1 MTRFHKYTSKMGFSV
16 LVPDAWGYNEN
27 VEKIDLAEKERERQ
41 ENWLH
46 IGDDLEPGEKNAR
59 IMIEV
64 TKGLS
69 TAVQAVKLIGRNTF
83 YNTFM
88 QECSKQPDD
97 IVFRD
102 KTNVA
107 QMKFLLIPHEYVL
120 KEREEITATRLL
132 ITLQRMTDKQRL
144 QAKEDLGLQMGYFIA
159 ADDDNKLDYPTMTIF
174 NFNMRAGRTAF
185 ELYKIYKQS
194 LPVWFWSG
202 IPDKGK
208 TVRNKTVDREEI
220 KLVEN
225 YLTYTELDSLDA
237 YATKGTTGWVI
248 NCTARNFHKYKKL
261 FSKMIE
267 SFCIEDAED

>member
-1 MTRFHKYTSKMGFSV
+1 
-16 LVPDAWGYNEN
+16 
-27 VEKIDLAEKERERQ
+27 
-41 ENWLH
+41 
-46 IGDDLEPGEKNAR
+46 
-59 IMIEV
+59 
-64 TKGLS
+64 
-69 TAVQAVKLIGRNTF
+69 
-83 YNTFM
+83 
-88 QECSKQPDD
+88 
-97 IVFRD
+97 
-102 KTNVA
+102 
-107 QMKFLLIPHEYVL
+107 MKFLLIPHEYVL

-159 ADDDNKLDYPTMTIF
+159 ADDDNKLDYPNMTIF

-208 TVRNKTVDREEI
+208 TIRNKTVDREEI

-248 NCTARNFHKYKKL
+248 SCTAHNFHKYKNL

>member
-1 MTRFHKYTSKMGFSV
+1 MTTLHGYTSEVGFSV
-16 LVPDAWGYNEN
+16 LVPDTWGYNEN
-27 VEKIDLAEKERERQ
+27 VEKIDLTEKERERQ
-41 ENWLH
+41 ENWLN
-46 IGDDLEPGEKNAR
+46 IGNDLEPGEKNAR

-64 TKGLS
+64 SKVLS
-69 TAVQAVKLIGRNTF
+69 TALQAVKLIERNTF

-88 QECSKQPDD
+88 QECSKQPDH

-107 QMKFLLIPHEYVL
+107 QLKFLLIPHENVL

-144 QAKEDLGLQMGYFIA
+144 QAKEDLGLQMGYFIV
-159 ADDDNKLDYPTMTIF
+159 ADDSNELDYPAMTIF
-174 NFNMRAGRTAF
+174 KFSMKAGRTAS

-208 TVRNKTVDREEI
+208 TVRNKTVDRKEI
-220 KLVEN
+220 ILIEN
-225 YLTYTELDSLDA
+225 YLTYAGPDSLDA

-248 NCTARNFHKYKKL
+248 NCMAHNFHKYEKL

-267 SFCIEDAED
+267 SFCVVPS